1 MSVSTFKTDVNLYI
15 LQDFFFKTHIILFF
29 PQHLLLSF
37 IHLLAL
43 EISYMNDMTIGC
55 TVHVDI

>member
-15 LQDFFFKTHIILFF
+15 LQDFFFKTHIILC
-29 PQHLLLSF
+29 F